1 MNKLLWVLI
10 SLTIIV
16 LIFNICMSCNI
27 YENMTVNEAVD
38 TANEYAKNLQTE
50 KDKHLKDAQTAKD
63 EISKT
68 QKMLDDTNKAL
79 STATNATK
87 KEDIDKYSALKQ
99 VYIDKIAKLNKDADS
114 YTKQADLLTARITAE
129 KESADKLQKMK
140 EATAPP
146 VSEDVTGIAFVADKD
161 GKMVPLTPQGVLNG
175 SPTYY
180 EPGTYKF
187 GASTYVPSYED
198 SIYLSKTTGQSTVT
212 TYLDEAAIK
221 GGSCSYYKTQPEKI
235 EEMCMAVDKNNCGAM
250 SCCVLLGGSKCVG
263 GSKLGP
269 SNKLNYGDITVKEKD
284 YYYHMGKCYG
294 NCK

>member
-10 SLTIIV
+10 SLTVIV

-27 YENMTVNEAVD
+27 SENMTVNAAVD
-38 TANEYAKNLQTE
+38 TDNEYAKNLQAE

-68 QKMLDDTNKAL
+68 QKMLADTKNSLDYAKKDKNKG
-79 STATNATK
+79 N
-87 KEDIDKYSALKQ
+87 IDRYTSLIQ
-99 VYIDKIAKLNKDADS
+99 VYTDKIAKLNKDVDS
-114 YTKQADLLTARITAE
+114 YTKQADLLTARITEE
-129 KESADKLQKMK
+129 KAYADKLKKMK
-140 EATAPP
+140 EITAPP
-146 VSEDVTGIAFVADKD
+146 VSKDVTGIAFVADKD
-161 GKMVPLTPQGVLNG
+161 GKMVPLKPQGVLNG

-198 SIYLSKTTGQSTVT
+198 SVYLSKTTGQSTVT

-269 SNKLNYGDITVKEKD
+269 SNKLNYGDITVKDKD

>member
-10 SLTIIV
+10 SLTVIV

-27 YENMTVNEAVD
+27 SENMTVNAAVD
-38 TANEYAKNLQTE
+38 TDNEYAKNLQAE

-68 QKMLDDTNKAL
+68 QKMLADTKNSLDYAKKDKNKG
-79 STATNATK
+79 N
-87 KEDIDKYSALKQ
+87 IDRYTSLIQ
-99 VYIDKIAKLNKDADS
+99 VYTDKIAKLNKDVDS
-114 YTKQADLLTARITAE
+114 YTKQADLLTARITEE
-129 KESADKLQKMK
+129 KAYADKLKKMK
-140 EATAPP
+140 EITAPP
-146 VSEDVTGIAFVADKD
+146 VSKDVTGIAFVADKD
-161 GKMVPLTPQGVLNG
+161 GKMVPLKPQGVLNV

-235 EEMCMAVDKNNCGAM
+235 EEMCMAVDKSNCGAM

-269 SNKLNYGDITVKEKD
+269 SNKLNYGDITVKDKD

>member
-10 SLTIIV
+10 SLTVIV

-27 YENMTVNEAVD
+27 SENMTVNAAVD
-38 TANEYAKNLQTE
+38 TDNEYAKNLQAE

-68 QKMLDDTNKAL
+68 QKMLADTKFSLDYAKKDKNKG
-79 STATNATK
+79 N
-87 KEDIDKYSALKQ
+87 IDRYTSLIQ
-99 VYIDKIAKLNKDADS
+99 VYTDKIAKLNKDVDS
-114 YTKQADLLTARITAE
+114 YTKQADLLTARITEE
-129 KESADKLQKMK
+129 KAYADKLKKMK
-140 EATAPP
+140 EITAPP
-146 VSEDVTGIAFVADKD
+146 VSKDVTGIAFVADKD
-161 GKMVPLTPQGVLNG
+161 GKMVPLKPQGVLNG

-198 SIYLSKTTGQSTVT
+198 SVYLSKTTGQSTVT

-269 SNKLNYGDITVKEKD
+269 SNKLNYGDITVKDKD

>member
-1 MNKLLWVLI
+1 
-10 SLTIIV
+10 
-16 LIFNICMSCNI
+16 MSCNI
-27 YENMTVNEAVD
+27 SENMTVNAAVD
-38 TANEYAKNLQTE
+38 TDNEYAKNLQAE

-68 QKMLDDTNKAL
+68 QKMLADTKNSLDYAKKDKNKG
-79 STATNATK
+79 N
-87 KEDIDKYSALKQ
+87 IDRYTSLIQ
-99 VYIDKIAKLNKDADS
+99 VYTDKIAKLNKDVDS
-114 YTKQADLLTARITAE
+114 YTKQADLLTARITEE
-129 KESADKLQKMK
+129 KAYADKLKKMK
-140 EATAPP
+140 EITAPP
-146 VSEDVTGIAFVADKD
+146 VSKDVTGIAFVADKD
-161 GKMVPLTPQGVLNG
+161 GKMVPLKPQGVLNG

-198 SIYLSKTTGQSTVT
+198 SVYLSKTTGQSTVT

-269 SNKLNYGDITVKEKD
+269 SNKLNYGDITVKDKD

>member
-16 LIFNICMSCNI
+16 LIFNICMSCKVS
-27 YENMTVNEAVD
+27 EHMTVGDAVD
-38 TANEYAKNLQTE
+38 TATEYAKNLQAE

-63 EISKT
+63 EIATT
-68 QKMLDDTNKAL
+68 QKLLDDTSKAL
-79 STATNATK
+79 DTATQAT
-87 KEDIDKYSALKQ
+87 DMANVDKYSALKQ
-99 VYIDKIAKLNKDADS
+99 VYIDKIAKLNKYADS

-129 KESADKLQKMK
+129 QASADKLNKMK

-146 VSEDVTGIAFVADKD
+146 VSEDATGVAFVADKD
-161 GKMVPLTPQGVLNG
+161 GKMVALTPQGVLNG

-221 GGSCSYYKTQPEKI
+221 GGSCSYYKNQPEKL

-250 SCCVLLGGSKCVG
+250 SCCVLLGGSKCVS

-284 YYYHMGKCYG
+284 FYYHMGKCYG

>member
-1 MNKLLWVLI
+1 MNKLLWVFI
-10 SLTIIV
+10 SLTVIV

-27 YENMTVNEAVD
+27 SENMTVNAAVD
-38 TANEYAKNLQTE
+38 TDNEYAKDLQAE

-68 QKMLDDTNKAL
+68 QKMLADANSSLYYAKKYNK
-79 STATNATK
+79 K
-87 KEDIDKYSALKQ
+87 GDIDRYTPRIQ
-99 VYIDKIAKLNKDADS
+99 VYTDKIAKLNKDVDS

-129 KESADKLQKMK
+129 KAYADKLKKMK
-140 EATAPP
+140 EITAPT
-146 VSEDVTGIAFVADKD
+146 VSKDVTGIAFVADKD
-161 GKMVPLTPQGVLNG
+161 GKMVPLKPQGVLNG

-269 SNKLNYGDITVKEKD
+269 SNKLNYGDITVKDTD

>member
-10 SLTIIV
+10 SVTIIV
-16 LIFNICMSCNI
+16 LFFNICMSCNI
-27 YENMTVNEAVD
+27 SENMTVNEAVD
-38 TANEYAKNLQTE
+38 TANEYAKNLQAE
-50 KDKHLKDAQTAKD
+50 QDKLLKNAQTAKD
-63 EISKT
+63 EIATT
-68 QKMLDDTNKAL
+68 QKLLDDTTKTLTA
-79 STATNATK
+79 ATNAK
-87 KEDIDKYSALKQ
+87 NKANIDKYSALKQ
-99 VYIDKIAKLNKDADS
+99 VYTDKIAKLNKDVES
-114 YTKQADLLTARITAE
+114 YTKQADLLTIRIKAE
-129 KESADKLQKMK
+129 QESADRLNKMK
-140 EATAPP
+140 EATAQP
-146 VSEDVTGIAFVADKD
+146 VSEDATGVAFVADKD

-180 EPGTYKF
+180 EPGTYRF
-187 GASTYVPSYED
+187 GASTYVPSYEE

-263 GSKLGP
+263 GTKLGP